1 MIRRTPKSPLTAT
14 RFPYPTLC
22 RSAIFGGVTCGGKAA
37 LRLRGEAARVEGVV
51 FQNMRVPDGNGAGI
65 RLERRALDVVNAMFR
80 GSEQGILTAD
90 APQATLTLDSS
101 TFSRVRG
108 CAPGLISAH
117 TRYTDNISRAAETR
131 SRSDNGTRARSL
143 K

>member
-51 FQNMRVPDGNGAGI
+51 FQKMRVPDGNGAGI
-65 RLERRALDVVNAMFR
+65 RLERSDLDVVNAMFR
-80 GSEQGILTAD
+80 GSEQGILEGWVDFAMEISVIVAHGLDGATAAYVPVENRPVD
-90 APQATLTLDSS
+90 QIG
-101 TFSRVRG
+101 R
-108 CAPGLISAH
+108 AH
-117 TRYTDNISRAAETR
+117 V
-131 SRSDNGTRARSL
+131 
-143 K
+143 